1 MSTFGEGK
9 SEIEVVKLATLQMM
23 MTLTPEQYRQVAELL
38 LLVKDRAILRQC
50 SQTLSV
56 EINDKGYVRF
66 FHASDNVAAIKP
78 VAIKDQP

>member
-1 MSTFGEGK
+1 MTQDPIDK
-9 SEIEVVKLATLQMM
+9 VKLSTLQML
-23 MTLTPEQYRQVAELL
+23 MTLTPEQHQQMAELL

-56 EINDKGYVRF
+56 EINDKGFVRF

-78 VAIKDQP
+78 VTYKAE